1 MGLPLKSVCVF
12 CGSADGMPS
21 HYYDAARAMGIALA
35 KANLHLVYGAG
46 RTGMM
51 GALAAGALSA
61 GGKVT
66 GVVPV
71 GLESAT
77 LIYKTELT
85 KLEVVENIQVRKSR
99 MSELSDAFIALPGGY
114 GTLDE
119 LFEAL
124 TWTQIGVHRKPVG
137 LLNTSGYFDL
147 LLAWIERAK
156 QDRFIFPEHLQLF
169 TVSADPGTLLAQLAN
184 FSFPEGLERWVDRE
198 G

>member
-1 MGLPLKSVCVF
+1 MGITLKSVCVF

-21 HYYDAARAMGIALA
+21 YYYDAARAMGIALA

-156 QDRFIFPEHLQLF
+156 QDRFIFPEHLHLF
-169 TVSADPGTLLAQLAN
+169 TVSADPDNLLAQLAN

>member
-1 MGLPLKSVCVF
+1 
-12 CGSADGMPS
+12 MPS
-21 HYYDAARAMGIALA
+21 YYYDAARAMGIALA

-71 GLESAT
+71 GLESAA

-85 KLEVVENIQVRKSR
+85 TLEVVENIQVRKSR

-156 QDRFIFPEHLQLF
+156 QDHFIFPEHLQLF
-169 TVSADPGTLLAQLAN
+169 TVSADPDTLLAQLAN

>member
-1 MGLPLKSVCVF
+1 MGITLKSVCVF
-12 CGSADGMPS
+12 CGSADGMPLY
-21 HYYDAARAMGIALA
+21 YYDAARAMGIALA

-99 MSELSDAFIALPGGY
+99 MSELSDGFIALPGGY

-169 TVSADPGTLLAQLAN
+169 TVSADPDTLLAQLAN